1 MCRICRFVSIN
12 SDMNPLGAFRFL
24 HTTYRLGRTDRQ
36 RFGVSYLSQLKE
48 IYALHRLNGLEPY
61 EYFQYRLSD
70 PALTWE
76 EKKAYLSYNQGCA
89 LHREL
94 SPLDDRAITSKFLS
108 ERFFNWFDIPM
119 PRTYGIYDPRFGRTA
134 DGKSLKNA
142 QEFREFIEKLE
153 ADKFVLKPIAS
164 SKGAGITVILGRE
177 GLIFISANG
186 ERYSLE
192 ELFEKC
198 LEGWKTTYA
207 HTSYG
212 LLIQEYIEQHEILQR
227 IQPHS
232 LNTLRVI
239 TFINNREEVE
249 ILATMVKFGL
259 GASAVDNFSSGG
271 CAARV
276 DEGGIIRKVV
286 LEDSGSFEHITKHPA
301 TNQQIEGIKL
311 PYFDE
316 AVALAVRA
324 QLHIPQLRTLG
335 WDIAITPEGP
345 VIIETN
351 VFWGNVTQ
359 ALICKGMIT
368 PGLREVLNRID
379 W

>member
-12 SDMNPLGAFRFL
+12 SDMNPFGAFRFL
-24 HTTYRLGRTDRQ
+24 HTTYRLGLDDRQ

-48 IYALHRLNGLEPY
+48 LYALRRLNGLEPY
-61 EYFQYRLSD
+61 EYFQYRLSN
-70 PALTWE
+70 PALTWDD
-76 EKKAYLSYNQGCA
+76 KTAYLSYNQGCA

-94 SPLDDRAITSKFLS
+94 SPLQDRAITTKFLS
-108 ERFFNWFDIPM
+108 ERYFDWFGIAM

-142 QEFREFIEKLE
+142 QEFREFIENLD
-153 ADKFVLKPIAS
+153 ADKFVLKPVS
-164 SKGAGITVILGRE
+164 SAKGSGITVILGRE
-177 GLIFISANG
+177 GLIFISAGG

-192 ELFEKC
+192 QLFEKC
-198 LEGWKTTYA
+198 LEGWKSTTS

-212 LLIQEYIEQHEILQR
+212 LLIQEYVEQHEILQR

-239 TFINNREEVE
+239 TFIDDHGKVEV
-249 ILATMVKFGL
+249 LATMVKFGL
-259 GASAVDNFSSGG
+259 GASAVDNLSKGG
-271 CAARV
+271 FAARV
-276 DEGGIIRKVV
+276 DKGGIIQTAILEEPGSYEPVV
-286 LEDSGSFEHITKHPA
+286 KHP
-301 TNQQIEGIKL
+301 TTSEQIEGVRL
-311 PYFDE
+311 PFFDE
-316 AVALAVRA
+316 AVALAIRA

-335 WDIAITPEGP
+335 WDIAITPQGP

-351 VFWGNVTQ
+351 VFWGNLTQ
-359 ALICKGMIT
+359 VAIRKGMIT

>member
-1 MCRICRFVSIN
+1 
-12 SDMNPLGAFRFL
+12 MNPFGAFRFL
-24 HTTYRLGRTDRQ
+24 STIYRLGRDDRQ
-36 RFGVSYLSQLKE
+36 RYGASYFSQLKE

-76 EKKAYLSYNQGCA
+76 EKAAYLSYNQGCA

-108 ERFFNWFDIPM
+108 ERFFNWFDIPV

-134 DGKSLKNA
+134 EGKSLKNA
-142 QEFREFIEKLE
+142 QEFCEFIEKLE
-153 ADKFVLKPIAS
+153 VDKFVLKPIAS
-164 SKGAGITVILGRE
+164 AKGAGISIFLGRE
-177 GLIFISANG
+177 GSDFFSAG
-186 ERYSLE
+186 GMRHSPAQI
-192 ELFEKC
+192 FEKC

-212 LLIQEYIEQHEILQR
+212 LLIQEYIEQHEVLQR

-239 TFINNREEVE
+239 TFVNNREEVE

-259 GASAVDNFSSGG
+259 GTSAVDNFSSGG

-276 DEGGIIRKVV
+276 DEVGIIRKVV
-286 LEDSGSFEHITKHPA
+286 LEDSGSYEPVEKHPT
-301 TNQQIEGIKL
+301 TNQQIEGVQL

-316 AVALAVRA
+316 AVALAVRG

-335 WDIAITPEGP
+335 WDIAITPRGP

-359 ALICKGMIT
+359 VLIRKGMIT
-368 PGLREVLNRID
+368 PGLREVLDRID

>member
-1 MCRICRFVSIN
+1 
-12 SDMNPLGAFRFL
+12 MNPVGAFRFL
-24 HTTYRLGRTDRQ
+24 HTTYRLGRDDRQ

-48 IYALHRLNGLEPY
+48 LYALRRLNGLEPY
-61 EYFQYRLSD
+61 EYFQYHLSN

-94 SPLDDRAITSKFLS
+94 SPLEDRAITSKFLS
-108 ERFFNWFDIPM
+108 ERFFDWFDIPM
-119 PRTYGIYDPRFGRTA
+119 PRAYGIYDPRFGRTA

-164 SKGAGITVILGRE
+164 GKGAGITVILGRE
-177 GLIFISANG
+177 GSVFISAAG
-186 ERYSLE
+186 ERHSTAQ
-192 ELFEKC
+192 LFEKC

-212 LLIQEYIEQHEILQR
+212 LLIQEYVEQHEILQR

-239 TFINNREEVE
+239 TFINDQGEVE

-259 GASAVDNFSSGG
+259 GTSTVDNFSKGG
-271 CAARV
+271 SAARV
-276 DEGGIIRKVV
+276 DEGGIIQKAI
-286 LEDSGSFEHITKHPA
+286 LEDSGSYEPIEKHPT
-301 TNQQIEGIKL
+301 TNQQIEGLQL

-316 AVALAVRA
+316 AVALAIRA

-335 WDIAITPEGP
+335 WDIAITPKGP

-359 ALICKGMIT
+359 VLIGRGMIT
-368 PGLREVLNRID
+368 RGLREVLNRID

>member
-1 MCRICRFVSIN
+1 
-12 SDMNPLGAFRFL
+12 MNPFGAFRFL
-24 HTTYRLGRTDRQ
+24 HTTYRLGRDDRQ

-48 IYALHRLNGLEPY
+48 LYTLRRLNGLEPY

-76 EKKAYLSYNQGCA
+76 AKKAYLSYNQACA

-108 ERFFNWFDIPM
+108 ERFFDWFDIPM

-142 QEFREFIEKLE
+142 QEFCEFIKNLE

-177 GLIFISANG
+177 ESVFISAAG
-186 ERYSLE
+186 ERYSPVQ
-192 ELFEKC
+192 LFEKC
-198 LEGWKTTYA
+198 LEGWKLTYS

-212 LLIQEYIEQHEILQR
+212 LLIQEFIQQHDVLHKIN
-227 IQPHS
+227 PHS

-239 TFINNREEVE
+239 TFINDRDEVE
-249 ILATMVKFGL
+249 VLATEVKFGV
-259 GASAVDNFSSGG
+259 GSSMTDNVSQGG
-271 CAARV
+271 FAARV
-276 DEGGIIRKVV
+276 DENGILR
-286 LEDSGSFEHITKHPA
+286 EAFPENSDSYQPIEKHP
-301 TNQQIEGIKL
+301 TSGLQIAGIKL
-311 PYFDE
+311 PYFAE
-316 AVALAVRA
+316 GVALAKRA
-324 QLHIPQLRTLG
+324 QLHIPQNRTLA
-335 WDIAITPEGP
+335 WDIAITDKGP
-345 VIIETN
+345 VIIEAN
-351 VFWGNVTQ
+351 VFWGHTIQ
-359 ALICKGMIT
+359 IAIGRGLIT
-368 PGLREVLNRID
+368 PGLREVLDRIT